1 LLGFAYFWAKIKEM
15 DYTTY
20 RQLFDEILNQ
30 PNPPA
35 PYDDAMYFNYTKLN
49 RSRMNRWDKQLVLDD
64 LLVSG
69 LKQIAAPQQWIIITE
84 PWCGD
89 AAHIVPFLI
98 QMAEQ
103 NQLITYD
110 LQLRDSEPFLIEHYL
125 THGTRSIP
133 KLIVRDTNGNDI
145 FGWGPRPHGAQELMD
160 RMRADNADFE
170 TIKIALQN
178 WYNQDKGV
186 SLCKELMVYF

>member
-1 LLGFAYFWAKIKEM
+1 MNYTAYKRLL
-15 DYTTY
+15 
-20 RQLFDEILNQ
+20 DEILNE
-30 PNPPA
+30 PNPAA

-69 LKQIAAPQQWIIITE
+69 LKQIAAPQHWIIITE

-110 LQLRDSEPFLIEHYL
+110 LQLRDREPFLIEHYL
-125 THGTRSIP
+125 TRGTRSIP
-133 KLIVRDTNGNDI
+133 KLIVRNEAGNDI
-145 FGWGPRPHGAQELMD
+145 FDWGPRPQGAQELMD
-160 RMRADNADFE
+160 RMKADNADFE

-178 WYNQDKGV
+178 WYNQDKGA